1 MPEATENIVMPLMPL
16 APVEGKESPP
26 PLTPVVAQQVL
37 RPSLSY
43 TQKVLVAVGVTVTA
57 ILLLMLIFYT
67 RQLLVLCFG
76 GMLFAVFLSAPAD
89 LLSNHMRIKRIYAL
103 LMVLVVFLGLV
114 GGMGYFLGYTITRQ
128 VQQMAGTMNG
138 AIQDFGNDLQRRFV
152 GMRKPL
158 ATATASSQSQPA
170 SQPGAATTQ
179 GAAGEGSA
187 GGEAGE
193 KNTEDWVGRQLEHM
207 RQTTVEFMTSES
219 FFRSA
224 GNMAGDVLTAT
235 FGVLGDLLVVAG
247 LGLFFSLNPRRYV
260 QGLLK
265 LVPRVHRERALEVLQ
280 EVGGK
285 LQWWFVGQLC
295 SMFTIGVLTF
305 IALTIIGVPMALT
318 LALIAGLANFIPNF
332 GPLIAGTPAVLVAL
346 APDAGAG
353 DHGLLNVARAGWVIV
368 AYVIVQF
375 MEGWVI
381 TPFFQAKAV
390 ELPPALLVLSQV
402 FLALLLGPLGLI
414 FATPIVVAS
423 LVLVRMLYV
432 EDVLGDRGGTV
443 TK

>member
-1 MPEATENIVMPLMPL
+1 MTEATESIVMPLMPL
-16 APVEGKESPP
+16 APAEGKASSPP
-26 PLTPVVAQQVL
+26 LAPVVAQQVL
-37 RPSLSY
+37 RPPLSY

-76 GMLFAVFLSAPAD
+76 GLLFAVFLSAPAD
-89 LLSNHMRIKRIYAL
+89 LLSRHTRIKRIYAL
-103 LMVLVVFLGLV
+103 LMVLAVFLGLV
-114 GGMGYFLGYTITRQ
+114 GGMGYFMGYTISRQ

-138 AIQDFGNDLQRRFV
+138 AIQDFGNDLQRRFLD
-152 GMRKPL
+152 MLRPL
-158 ATATASSQSQPA
+158 ATAPASSQSQPA
-170 SQPGAATTQ
+170 SQQGAATTQ
-179 GAAGEGSA
+179 GAAGEEGA
-187 GGEAGE
+187 GGGTGE
-193 KNTEDWVGRQLEHM
+193 KNTEDWVGRQIEHM
-207 RQTTVEFMTSES
+207 RQTAVEFMTSES

-224 GNMAGDVLTAT
+224 GNVAGDVLTAV

-247 LGLFFSLNPRRYV
+247 LGLFFALNPRRYMNGV
-260 QGLLK
+260 LK
-265 LVPRVHRERALEVLQ
+265 LVPRVRRERAFEVLQ

-295 SMFTIGVLTF
+295 SMCTIGVLTF

-346 APDAGAG
+346 APEGDGGGA
-353 DHGLLNVARAGWVIV
+353 LNVARAGWVIL

-432 EDVLGDRGGTV
+432 EDVLGDRGGAV